1 MTGALAGLV
10 CGSAYVSAPMLAGS
24 ALWQRRLGAPVTV
37 WRRPAAWSFAAWCL
51 FVVAAPSRWVLGWR
65 GLVAVLGYVL
75 LALVDLAVWV
85 LLSRR
90 AMRGDG

>member
-1 MTGALAGLV
+1 MTFLLV
-10 CGSAYVSAPMLAGS
+10 MSA
-24 ALWQRRLGAPVTV
+24 
-37 WRRPAAWSFAAWCL
+37 L
-51 FVVAAPSRWVLGWR
+51 FVVAAPSWMVQGWAVVLF
-65 GLVAVLGYVL
+65 ALGYVG

>member
-1 MTGALAGLV
+1 VTGALAGLV

-37 WRRPAAWSFAAWCL
+37 WRRPAMWSFAAWSL
-51 FVVAAPSRWVLGWR
+51 FVVAAPSWMVQGWAVVLF
-65 GLVAVLGYVL
+65 ALGYVG